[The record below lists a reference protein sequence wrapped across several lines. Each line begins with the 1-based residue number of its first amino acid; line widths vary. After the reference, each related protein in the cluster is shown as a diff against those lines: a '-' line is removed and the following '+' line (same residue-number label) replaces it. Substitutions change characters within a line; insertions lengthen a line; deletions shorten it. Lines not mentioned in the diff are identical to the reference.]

1 MTSLKN
7 FHILLLH
14 FSSSFSNY
22 LKFFIAFFYSGL
34 SFQRG
39 ITFDYIFLPSRAI
52 NQNVRNA
59 NFFEINYNCAMTFV
73 LDHSFK
79 ISFSFFLGKMDEASR
94 LMGNLL
100 KNDANVQSLLGA
112 SKEEQERRLKERLEK
127 RKQRK
132 DAGMSEEEISELEQK
147 EETEFEE
154 EIAKKTTGNA
164 LQDLQVGLILLLFWI
179 SDKQGGVE

>member
-1 MTSLKN
+1 
-7 FHILLLH
+7 
-14 FSSSFSNY
+14 
-22 LKFFIAFFYSGL
+22 
-34 SFQRG
+34 
-39 ITFDYIFLPSRAI
+39 
-52 NQNVRNA
+52 
-59 NFFEINYNCAMTFV
+59 
-73 LDHSFK
+73 
-79 ISFSFFLGKMDEASR
+79 MDEASR
-94 LMGNLL
+94 LIGNLL